1 MSDDAAALSHEARVA
16 QCKSPKAP
24 ESGKVQGMNKIG
36 SVSGSEASQK
46 QLRKES

>member
-24 ESGKVQGMNKIG
+24 ESGKVQGGRIG
-36 SVSGSEASQK
+36 SVSGSEPSQK